1 MDTIRQELE
10 STSAPG
16 LSIRTLARK
25 TGMRVKAVSAIC
37 HKNFKRADPAKF
49 GSGKVTDNFRCFTVN

>member
-1 MDTIRQELE
+1 MDAIRQELE

-25 TGMRVKAVSAIC
+25 TGLSVKAVSAIC
-37 HKNFKRADPAKF
+37 HKNFRKADPGKF
-49 GSGKVTDNFRCFTVN
+49 GSGKMIENFRCFTAN